1 MSKNYRYVAILVL
14 IIMTMSLFSGCG
26 GAKVQTS
33 GDTSGGDILRVGWC
47 SEPDTMNPLTS
58 YSTEAKQVTN
68 LVYEPLV
75 AYGTDMQYVYKLA
88 KSFEYSADGKT
99 VTYHLQDNVKWQ
111 DGEPFTSADVA
122 FTYNLIKDTGLSEMA
137 QFLENLES
145 IDTPDD
151 LTVSMTFSAPQ
162 AYNCAPVILI
172 LPEHIWKGMSATD
185 IEAYPND
192 NPIGTGAFKFKE
204 WTQGATVTL
213 ERNDDYYGKK
223 PGASGIIFVLY
234 GNEDVLVQALKA
246 GEVDV
251 IPEVSP
257 TVWESLKGEANIKA
271 VSLDAFSFHQIG
283 INMDNSGKSKGNP
296 ILLDKEVR
304 RALNFIADRGKI
316 TEIALSGH
324 GKPGSVLIPNG
335 LKEWQYQV
343 TDAEKMDGSIDQAKA
358 ILDAAGYKDT
368 DNDGIREKDGK
379 KMDFRIIANEA
390 TSVDV
395 RAAQLFRDAAKEA
408 GINITLTTMDEN
420 TLGGTILNKEAP
432 DWDLY
437 LWGWDSEYPD
447 PSYLLGIPL
456 TSQIGINNELYYRN
470 PEYDKLYEQQS
481 AEMDKDKRKQI
492 VNDMQKMFY
501 DDGGFIILWYQDK
514 LQAYRTD
521 KWTGWVECPG
531 GVIYGVTYENYLNVE
546 PIK

>member
-1 MSKNYRYVAILVL
+1 MTKKKKLVAILVIL
-14 IIMTMSLFSGCG
+14 MMMMSLSSGCG
-26 GAKVQTS
+26 NAKIQ
-33 GDTSGGDILRVGWC
+33 TSGGDLLKVGWC
-47 SEPDTMNPLTS
+47 SEPDTLNPLTS
-58 YSTEAKQVTN
+58 YSTESKQVTN
-68 LVYEPLV
+68 LVYEPLIS
-75 AYGTDMQYVYKLA
+75 YGTDLEYVYKLA
-88 KSFEYSADGKT
+88 KSFENSADGKT

-122 FTYNLIKDTGLSEMA
+122 FTYNLIKDTGLSEAA

-145 IDTPDD
+145 VETPDD
-151 LTVSMTFSAPQ
+151 LTVVMTFSAPQ
-162 AYNCAPVILI
+162 AFNCAPVILI
-172 LPEHIWKGMSATD
+172 LPEHVWGGMTASD

-192 NPIGTGAFKFKE
+192 NPIGTGAYKFKE
-204 WTQGATVTL
+204 WAQGATITL

-223 PGASGIIFVLY
+223 PAASGILYILY

-257 TVWESLKGEANIKA
+257 TVWESLKGEENIKA
-271 VSLDAFSFHQIG
+271 AALDGFSFHQIG
-283 INMDNSGKSKGNP
+283 INMDNSGNSLGNP
-296 ILLDKEVR
+296 MLLDKEVR
-304 RALNFIADRGKI
+304 RALNFVADRAKI
-316 TEIALSGH
+316 TEIALAGH
-324 GKPGSVLIPNG
+324 GAPGSVLIPNG

-343 TDAEKMDGSIDQAKA
+343 PEAEKMDGNIGQAKA

-368 DNDGIREKDGK
+368 DGDGIREKDGK
-379 KMDFRIIANEA
+379 KMDFRIIANEG

-395 RAAQLFRDAAKEA
+395 RAAQLYRDAAKEA
-408 GINITLTTMDEN
+408 GISLTLTTMDEN
-420 TLGGTILNKEAP
+420 TLGGTILNVDAP

-437 LWGWDSEYPD
+437 VWGWDSEYPD
-447 PSYLLGIPL
+447 PGYLMGIPL

-470 PEYDKLYEQQS
+470 PEYDKLYSQQS
-481 AEMDKDKRKQI
+481 IEMDKEKRKQI
-492 VNDMQKMFY
+492 INEMQKMFY

-531 GVIYGVTYENYLNVE
+531 GVIYGVTLENYLNVE